1 MKMAEAMKIIRTPK
15 ESGYRVHFER
25 KEGTMLLTDYFPDRS
40 EDLIKD
46 IDVAWSLAKEF
57 ADAMKGKVVNLYV
70 VDADFSPVA
79 DYEERMIVNRDKQRG

>member
-25 KEGTMLLTDYFPDRS
+25 KEGMMLSTDYFPDGS

-46 IDVAWSLAKEF
+46 VDVAWSLAREF

-70 VDADFSPVA
+70 VSANYSPVD
-79 DYEERMIVNRDKQRG
+79 DYKERMIERG